1 MRPCVYFTTLASS
14 APSAAIV
21 LDGIGLGNGTL
32 FCLRTA
38 NQQNPQSRCLNPKLS
53 AMIEVL
59 RGIEV
64 FVARI
69 PDRKDANAVLCIPA
83 RRANEEKGR
92 NSKKWFPFAGNHM
105 ADASRWLS
113 SQRDHRRA
121 CKDGADF

>member
-1 MRPCVYFTTLASS
+1 M
-14 APSAAIV
+14 

-92 NSKKWFPFAGNHM
+92 TLFEEMVSF
-105 ADASRWLS
+105 
-113 SQRDHRRA
+113 RREPHGRCVKVA
-121 CKDGADF
+121 